1 MYGSPVPCMSCGHG
15 SNTMTDKEKI
25 DRALTIIKAQAESRE
40 VVRQNSAIDYDR
52 NPSYHQKQAE
62 REGRSEWSGGS
73 MGGGT
78 WGGRSR

>member
-1 MYGSPVPCMSCGHG
+1 MCGSLTLCMWCGHG
-15 SNTMTDKEKI
+15 SDVMTDKERI
-25 DRALTIIKAQAESRE
+25 DRALTVIRAQGESRE
-40 VVRQNSAIDYDR
+40 VVRQNSAVEYDR